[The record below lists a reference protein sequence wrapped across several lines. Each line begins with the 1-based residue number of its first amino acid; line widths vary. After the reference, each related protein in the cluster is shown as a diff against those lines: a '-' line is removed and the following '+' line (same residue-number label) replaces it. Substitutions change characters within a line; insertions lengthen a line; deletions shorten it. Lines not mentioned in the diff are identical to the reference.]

1 MKKRIMALLLS
12 AIMVLSLAA
21 CGDNTGDNNEEKKE
35 AVLSNDIIK
44 VYQYKGLEVTVN
56 AAIEVTEEDI
66 DESIKYTMTVF
77 AKDNTEAVA
86 KEGDVVIIDYVG
98 KIDGEEFS
106 GGSATEQTA
115 SIGAGEYIDGFE
127 EGIIGHKVGD
137 VFDVTVTFP
146 DNYTEELAG
155 KEAVF
160 TMTLKGIAPEV
171 TDELVKRASISS
183 TTVEEY
189 REEHRKALESSNQ
202 KTYLYELVKKY
213 KNNDIAVV
221 CKTIAPE
228 QLTRLKKLC
237 RVYIHK
243 DQKIICKV
251 AIINWDTSIINYIT
265 KDIWKENA
273 KEGEGIYQT
282 IHADYTHPSQ
292 GRVPQDDRI
301 KYFIAI
307 TEDVKKNFIKLTNR
321 KNVIVC
327 RNPLEIEKDDPVL
340 TLISA
345 TRLTEE
351 KGGSLMLKLANKLD
365 ELNINYIWFI
375 FTTDEYKNNP
385 VWRNNNIIKM
395 KNRLDVGKFIAKANW
410 LIQPSECEGDSYTL
424 KEALYRG
431 VGIVAC
437 ELPYF
442 KEYNIEDGKK
452 ALFLKLDGSNLEEVA
467 NKMKKPLK
475 FTFNPIKDEYDKII
489 IKGENTYEKDLNT
502 IVKVQCIKEYYD
514 IQLQKFITTKDDPYE
529 ANKIRAEYLVDLD
542 LVKIIDE

>member
-1 MKKRIMALLLS
+1 MEIKHDNIFYVANIN
-12 AIMVLSLAA
+12 AI
-21 CGDNTGDNNEEKKE
+21 
-35 AVLSNDIIK
+35 
-44 VYQYKGLEVTVN
+44 
-56 AAIEVTEEDI
+56 
-66 DESIKYTMTVF
+66 
-77 AKDNTEAVA
+77 
-86 KEGDVVIIDYVG
+86 
-98 KIDGEEFS
+98 
-106 GGSATEQTA
+106 GG
-115 SIGAGEYIDGFE
+115 
-127 EGIIGHKVGD
+127 
-137 VFDVTVTFP
+137 
-146 DNYTEELAG
+146 
-155 KEAVF
+155 
-160 TMTLKGIAPEV
+160 
-171 TDELVKRASISS
+171 
-183 TTVEEY
+183 VE
-189 REEHRKALESSNQ
+189 
-202 KTYLYELVKKY
+202 TYLYELVKKY

-442 KEYNIEDGKK
+442 KEYNIEDGKN

-489 IKGENTYEKDLNT
+489 VKGENTYEKDLNT
-502 IVKVQCIKEYYD
+502 IVKVKCIKEYFD
-514 IQLQKFITTKDDPYE
+514 IELNRFIFKNE
-529 ANKIRAEYLVDLD
+529 IFEVNKIRAEYLVDLN
-542 LVKIIDE
+542 LVKIINE